1 MHSLGNIN
9 LSPYSPLARSVLH
22 FIIPCRKRDH
32 PERHSKNL
40 HDKQALSYYLSE
52 SMDEKASPSCQWPV
66 SQESTRVILPQLAQE
81 PEAID
86 EMHDSQHLEDP
97 EDSSDEIKYPK
108 PWRLA
113 LITFGLCLAILCT
126 ALVCPLEST
135 AECRLI
141 FNQDNT
147 IITTAIPEITKHYNS
162 LQDVGWYGSAY
173 LLASCALTLPFGK
186 LYTFYST
193 KWVFMAALGVFEV
206 GSLVCAL
213 APTSTALI
221 VGRAIAG
228 LGAAGLYSGAMI
240 IISQTVAL
248 DKRPILNGLL
258 GAMYGIASV
267 TGPLMGGAFTDY
279 LSWRWCFYINLPIGG
294 ITALFIMMFF
304 QAPKSI
310 KNTHGFRNQLS
321 QLDLVSMLL
330 FIPSITCLLL
340 AMQWGGSKYP
350 WGDGRIIA
358 LFVVFCVLLLAFVFM
373 QWWRGDLAT
382 ISPRLI
388 KNRNVWGAS
397 VFIFCL
403 SGSFLVIVYYVS
415 SIALPGT

>member
-135 AECRLI
+135 AEC
-141 FNQDNT
+141 
-147 IITTAIPEITKHYNS
+147 
-162 LQDVGWYGSAY
+162 
-173 LLASCALTLPFGK
+173 
-186 LYTFYST
+186 
-193 KWVFMAALGVFEV
+193 
-206 GSLVCAL
+206 
-213 APTSTALI
+213 
-221 VGRAIAG
+221 
-228 LGAAGLYSGAMI
+228 
-240 IISQTVAL
+240 
-248 DKRPILNGLL
+248 
-258 GAMYGIASV
+258 
-267 TGPLMGGAFTDY
+267 
-279 LSWRWCFYINLPIGG
+279 
-294 ITALFIMMFF
+294 
-304 QAPKSI
+304 
-310 KNTHGFRNQLS
+310 
-321 QLDLVSMLL
+321 
-330 FIPSITCLLL
+330 
-340 AMQWGGSKYP
+340 
-350 WGDGRIIA
+350 
-358 LFVVFCVLLLAFVFM
+358 
-373 QWWRGDLAT
+373 
-382 ISPRLI
+382 
-388 KNRNVWGAS
+388 
-397 VFIFCL
+397 
-403 SGSFLVIVYYVS
+403 
-415 SIALPGT
+415 